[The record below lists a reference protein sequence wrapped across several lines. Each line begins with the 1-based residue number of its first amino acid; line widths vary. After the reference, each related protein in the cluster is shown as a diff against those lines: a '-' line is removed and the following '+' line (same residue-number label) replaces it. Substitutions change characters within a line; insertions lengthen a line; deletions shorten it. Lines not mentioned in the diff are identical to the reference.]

1 MSDQGSQRAKKAA
14 LWLLQKAVE
23 LAAVALGVY
32 ALAALAALNVPALLA
47 CALLEN
53 TLLGLWF
60 ALECKKAAPVLEHRN
75 GQGGK
80 FCRYYRLHHNR
91 IGGKLQ

>member
-1 MSDQGSQRAKKAA
+1 MKRM
-14 LWLLQKAVE
+14 LRRLLQKAVE

-47 CALLEN
+47 CVLLEN
-53 TLLGLWF
+53 ALLGLWF
-60 ALECKKAAPVLEHRN
+60 TLENKKAAPALEHRN

-80 FCRYYRLHHNR
+80 V
-91 IGGKLQ
+91 